1 MYSITYEDAKVLL
14 KKWSLADDERVE
26 FSALVELMG
35 YPTSEKGLAD
45 LEFLLSVDT
54 VISKYNSAEEFINK
68 YDEVE
73 NLSERTLS
81 SACNATDWL
90 EHANLDLFDRSEAKA
105 IVGGSERNMQKQ
117 YSDKVLI
124 QCRMY
129 ELLNPNTQTAGPGS
143 RNSKGRGVGRGLSLI
158 GWIPDSKSEFYINRE
173 AGRLYDI

>member
-1 MYSITYEDAKVLL
+1 MGSAG
-14 KKWSLADDERVE
+14 DDEKVE

-45 LEFLLSVDT
+45 LEFLLSVDA
-54 VISKYNSAEEFINK
+54 VINKYNSGEEFIDN

-73 NLSERTLS
+73 NLAERTLS
-81 SACNATDWL
+81 STCNSSDWL
-90 EHANLDLFDRSEAKA
+90 DRRNLDVFDRSEAKA
-105 IVGGSERNMQKQ
+105 IVGGSERNMQKK

-158 GWIPDSKSEFYINRE
+158 GWIPDSKSEFYVNKE
-173 AGRLYDI
+173 AGRVYEG